1 MKDFKLKFAVV
12 FLIFAIVSG
21 AMSAVIVR
29 GFDVINSS
37 TPPDGYTPVEATPR
51 SLVPL
56 QPDVLILQQTLPW
69 GSNADATVIGSLGY
83 TYEIKN
89 MSNVPSL
96 DLSKYCFVLIVN
108 DQSQSFY
115 DSYATNYSI
124 FQNYVE
130 NGGVLVFF
138 ACGYGWGG
146 GHLNAPLPGGVTTV
160 QDYDYYNLI
169 SDSNHPIVTDEL
181 TEGIPL
187 TNTDLYSTYCSHVSF
202 NNLSTQVS
210 SGSIKNLD
218 IILKAKGSELP
229 TLIEYQVGNGLVI
242 ASGNTWE
249 YTYVNRPSPN
259 FSTKALDDVFV
270 YACINTITATA
281 GSGGTISP
289 SGKVR
294 VADGGSQTFTIKANE
309 GYMISQV
316 LVDGLPVL
324 LTGSSVMT
332 YTFNNVTSDH
342 TISASFA
349 AIPIISSYKV
359 KAIAAYGNARV
370 TPPEQTV
377 QGGSSVSILIN
388 PDAGYY
394 ITGLTDNGVSVSLNS
409 IVNNGNDTYT
419 YTIPFVSE
427 DHNVIVTLEKHKY
440 TIFAMAGEGGKISPS
455 GSISVQYGSKQVFN
469 IIPDSG
475 YRINQIIIDDNPIAS
490 TESVFEFNN
499 ISGNHSIS
507 VTFSR
512 LPIASSIMI
521 ELKIDSPYIVINGTS
536 MKIDA
541 QDSKPMIKDGRTF
554 LPIRKL
560 IESLGGT
567 VEWNASVQKV
577 TILLNGHSIILY
589 IGKTNALVDGNAV
602 TLDVAPFILNSR
614 TFLPLRFVSENLG
627 AVVEWNASNKTVT
640 IYYWP

>member
-29 GFDVINSS
+29 GIDVINSS
-37 TPPDGYTPVEATPR
+37 TPPEGYTPVEATPR
-51 SLVPL
+51 SFIPL

-89 MSNVPSL
+89 MSDVPSL

-130 NGGVLVFF
+130 NGGMLVFF
-138 ACGYGWGG
+138 AAGYGWGG

-160 QDYDYYNLI
+160 QDYDNYNLI

-202 NNLSTQVS
+202 NNLSAQVS
-210 SGSIKNLD
+210 LGSIKNLD
-218 IILKAKGSELP
+218 IILEAKNSGLP

-281 GSGGTISP
+281 GPGGTISP

-294 VADGGSQTFTIKANE
+294 VANGGSQTFTIKANE

-324 LTGSSVMT
+324 LTSSSVMT

-349 AIPIISSYKV
+349 VIPIISLYKV
-359 KAIAAYGNARV
+359 KAYAAYGNAQV
-370 TPPEQTV
+370 TPPEQIV
-377 QGGSSVSILIN
+377 QGGSSVSIFIN

-394 ITGLTDNGVSVSLNS
+394 ITGLTDNGVSISLNS

-427 DHNVIVTLEKHKY
+427 DHIVIVTLEKHKY
-440 TIFAMAGEGGKISPS
+440 TIFAIAGEGGKISPS

-475 YRINQIIIDDNPIAS
+475 FRINQIIIDDNPIAS
-490 TESVFEFNN
+490 TESIFEFNN
-499 ISGNHSIS
+499 ISGNHTIN

-541 QDSKPMIKDGRTF
+541 QGSKPMIKDGRTF

-567 VEWNASVQKV
+567 VEWDASEQKV

-589 IGKTNALVDGNAV
+589 IGKANALVDGNAV
-602 TLDVAPFILNSR
+602 TLDVAPFILNNR
-614 TFLPLRFVSENLG
+614 TYLPLRFVSENLG

-640 IYYWP
+640 IYYWQ